1 MQGTGHGRAVE
12 LIRIGSKGLQQM
24 HGHQTGLK
32 GMVAMATLALSG
44 PALACEPEMLDFSKD
59 GPLPALIEVGAD
71 CSFEDVDYSGF
82 EPEGYVA
89 DRLHGAPARDRG
101 NGRIGQRLF
110 NNMCGEFE
118 RLLFVDCTTG
128 QATIIDG
135 SYDPALPE
143 DGRGIGV
150 PQLIKYIQP
159 PYGPI
164 EIGPQSTMDGV
175 TKIAKSA
182 GLSVWDVDRIL
193 GTGTNPYRSVDD
205 QYDYTC
211 GCKLFYPDSVGAKN

>member
-1 MQGTGHGRAVE
+1 
-12 LIRIGSKGLQQM
+12 
-24 HGHQTGLK
+24 
-32 GMVAMATLALSG
+32 
-44 PALACEPEMLDFSKD
+44 MLDFSKD
-59 GPLPALIEVGAD
+59 GPPPAMIEVGAD
-71 CSFEDVDYSGF
+71 CSFKDVDYSGF
-82 EPEGYVA
+82 EPDGYVA
-89 DRLHGAPARDRG
+89 DVLKGGPARDRG

-110 NNMCGEFE
+110 STMCGEFE

-135 SYDPALPE
+135 SVDPALPE
-143 DGRGIGV
+143 DDRGYGV
-150 PQLIKYIQP
+150 PELIKYIQP

-164 EIGPQSTMDGV
+164 EIGPQSTVDGV

-182 GLSVWDVDRIL
+182 GLSVWAVDRIL
-193 GTGTNPYRSVDD
+193 GSEAGPYRSVDD